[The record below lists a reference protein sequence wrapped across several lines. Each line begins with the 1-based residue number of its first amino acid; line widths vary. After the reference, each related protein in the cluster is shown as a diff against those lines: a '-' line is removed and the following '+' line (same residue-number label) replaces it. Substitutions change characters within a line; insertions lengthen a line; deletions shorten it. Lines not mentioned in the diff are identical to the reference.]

1 MRRRLFFMLPD
12 VTVARTLMNELL
24 LARIDARHIHFLSR
38 RDSLPSDL
46 PEATFLQKTDF
57 VHALEAGGLVGGIA
71 GAVGGGLVWLFPPQ
85 GLVPELI
92 VVLAGSLLGVVLG
105 AWFAS
110 MAGSSVPNSALRA
123 FQSGME
129 SGKVLLMVD
138 VPFRRVEE
146 IRVLVASHHPEAE
159 WGGVAP
165 QIPAFP

>member
-12 VTVARTLMNELL
+12 VAVARAVLNELL
-24 LARIDARHIHFLSR
+24 VARIEARRIHFLSR
-38 RDSLPSDL
+38 RDTLPADL
-46 PEATFLQKTDF
+46 PEASFLQKTDF
-57 VHALEAGGLVGGIA
+57 VHALETGGWVGGIA
-71 GAVGGGLVWLFPPQ
+71 GAVGGAFVWIFPPQ
-85 GLVPELI
+85 GLLPELG
-92 VVLAGSLLGVVLG
+92 VVLVGAMLGVVLG

-123 FQSGME
+123 FQRGME

-138 VPFRRVEE
+138 VPFRRVDE
-146 IRVLVASHHPEAE
+146 IYELVASHHPEAE

>member
-12 VTVARTLMNELL
+12 FTVARTVLDELL
-24 LARIDARHIHFLSR
+24 LARIEARRIHFLSR
-38 RDSLPSDL
+38 RDSLPPDL

-57 VHALEAGGLVGGIA
+57 VHALETGGLVGGIA
-71 GAVGGGLVWLFPPQ
+71 GAVGGVLVWIFPPQ
-85 GLVPELI
+85 GFVPELVI
-92 VVLAGSLLGVVLG
+92 VLAGAMLGAVLG

-110 MAGSSVPNSALRA
+110 MAGSSAPNSALRA

-138 VPFRRVEE
+138 VPFRRVDE
-146 IRVLVASHHPEAE
+146 IHELVASHHPEAE

-165 QIPAFP
+165 QVPAFP

>member
-1 MRRRLFFMLPD
+1 MKRRLFFMLPD
-12 VTVARTLMNELL
+12 VTVARTLLNELL
-24 LARIDARHIHFLSR
+24 IARIEVRHIHFLSR
-38 RDSLPSDL
+38 RDSLPPDL

-57 VHALEAGGLVGGIA
+57 VHALETGGVVGAIAGGTGGA
-71 GAVGGGLVWLFPPQ
+71 LVWLFPPQ
-85 GLVPELI
+85 GLVPEVV
-92 VVLAGSLLGVVLG
+92 VVLVSSVLGAALG

-123 FQSGME
+123 FQGGME

-138 VPFRRVEE
+138 VPFRRVDE
-146 IRVLVASHHPEAE
+146 IRELIATHHPEAE

>member
-12 VTVARTLMNELL
+12 IMVARTVLNELL
-24 LARIDARHIHFLSR
+24 VARIEARHIHFLGR
-38 RDSLPSDL
+38 RDSLPPDL

-57 VHALEAGGLVGGIA
+57 VHALETGGLVGGIA
-71 GAVGGGLVWLFPPQ
+71 GAAGGAIVWIFPPQ
-85 GLVPELI
+85 GLVPELV
-92 VVLAGSLLGVVLG
+92 VVLVGALLGVVLG
-105 AWFAS
+105 GWFAS

-123 FQSGME
+123 FQSGIE

-146 IRVLVASHHPEAE
+146 IRELVASHHPDAE